1 MSRTILVTGAT
12 GLVGRHLIP
21 ELKRFGYTIRTL
33 TTSGKEDENT
43 FYWNPEKGEIN
54 KNVFNSIHTI
64 IHLAGSTIAQRWT
77 PKARKS
83 IIDSRVKGAQM
94 LLQPAIESGLK
105 RFITA
110 SAIGIYPQNPDGLYD
125 EYSQQT
131 GSDFPAEVVKIWEAA
146 ADEYE
151 KNGVSVVKIRTGIV
165 LDPEGGA
172 LKKMLLPVKLGIGSP
187 IGSGKQMVS
196 WIHIRD
202 LVNIYVQ
209 AVVKEEMKGIYNATA
224 PSPVSN
230 RELMHTIAK
239 VLGKPFFFPPVPA
252 FMLRLMLGEMAS
264 ITLEGSAVIPKRLLN
279 EGFSFE
285 FSELE
290 DALRDLLT

>member
-12 GLVGRHLIP
+12 GLVGRHLLP
-21 ELKRFGYTIRTL
+21 ELRRFGYTIRTL
-33 TTSGKEDENT
+33 TTSGREDENT

-54 KNVFNSIHTI
+54 KKVFTNIHTI
-64 IHLAGSTIAQRWT
+64 IHLAGSSIAQRWT

-94 LLQPAIESGLK
+94 LMEPAIESGLK
-105 RFITA
+105 KFITA
-110 SAIGIYPQNPDGLYD
+110 SAIGIYPQNADGLYD

-131 GSDFPAEVVKIWEAA
+131 GNDFPAEVVKIWEAA

-151 KNGVSVVKIRTGIV
+151 KKGVSVVKIRTGIV
-165 LDPEGGA
+165 LDPYGGA
-172 LKKMLLPVKLGIGSP
+172 LKKMLLPVKSGIGSP
-187 IGSGKQMVS
+187 IGTGKQMVS

-224 PSPVSN
+224 PSPVTN
-230 RELMHTIAK
+230 RELMQTIAK
-239 VLGKPFFFPPVPA
+239 VLRKPFFFPPVPA
-252 FMLRLMLGEMAS
+252 FVLRVMLGEMAS

-279 EGFSFE
+279 EGFTFE
-285 FSELE
+285 FTDIE
-290 DALRDLLT
+290 DALKDLLT